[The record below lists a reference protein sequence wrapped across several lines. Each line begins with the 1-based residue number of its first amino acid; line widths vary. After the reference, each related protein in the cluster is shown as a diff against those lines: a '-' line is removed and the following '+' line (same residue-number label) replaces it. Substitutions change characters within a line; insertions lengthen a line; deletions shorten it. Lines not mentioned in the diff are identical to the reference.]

1 MSCGKLEL
9 IIGPMF
15 SGKSTEL
22 IREIRLAKIIDKKVL
37 VIKPLIDN
45 RYSKNEI
52 TSHSFESEK
61 CETVEKLEYI
71 NDRAILYD
79 LIVIDEG
86 QFFSDLKEF
95 VLKWVDV
102 HKRHVIVGGLDGDF
116 KRQPIGQ
123 ILDLIP
129 YADKCK
135 KISSLCKYCNDG
147 TKALFSYR
155 KVKNDSQVQIG
166 GAETYVPLCRF
177 HYLFWENED
186 KNQEIQMKIQP
197 KIDSLSMEL

>member
-45 RYSKNEI
+45 RYSENEI
-52 TSHSFESEK
+52 TSHSFDSEK
-61 CETVEKLEYI
+61 CETISMLEKI
-71 NDRAILYD
+71 NDKVGNYD

-86 QFFSDLKEF
+86 QFFPDLKKM
-95 VLKWVDV
+95 VLHWVDD
-102 HKRHVIVGGLDGDF
+102 RNLHVIVGGLDGDF

-123 ILDLIP
+123 ILELIP

-135 KISSLCKYCNDG
+135 KISSLCKYCNNG

-155 KVKNDSQVQIG
+155 KAKNEQQVQIG
-166 GAETYVPLCRF
+166 GAETYVPLCRQ
-177 HYLFWENED
+177 HYLFCENQD
-186 KNQEIQMKIQP
+186 KTHNIWNNVKNLEA
-197 KIDSLSMEL
+197 SLNV